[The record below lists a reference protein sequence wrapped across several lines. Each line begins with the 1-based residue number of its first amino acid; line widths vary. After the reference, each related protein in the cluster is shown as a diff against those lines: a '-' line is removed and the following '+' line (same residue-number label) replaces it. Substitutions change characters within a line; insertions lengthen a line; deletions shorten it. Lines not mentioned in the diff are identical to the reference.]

1 MKVHRLPPRTHQ
13 TAKAQFHKEA
23 LSKLDG
29 EDSRANS
36 WKLLHLTFSEYPSFL
51 TANRG
56 NPFTPCFSY
65 LPVSFQFTF
74 VHFLLFFQSR
84 ISTMIMF
91 NLLHPL
97 NSSKGIILEQFQVH
111 LKINVSCSHGQN
123 GLRFSIKYNTLPVH
137 LSLQISIG
145 KYKELDIQYKFYIP
159 PKPPPFTLLSRLT
172 WRKYKDL
179 HQ

>member
-13 TAKAQFHKEA
+13 TAKSQFHKEA

-74 VHFLLFFQSR
+74 VHFLLFFQSL

-97 NSSKGIILEQFQVH
+97 NSYKGIILEQFQVH
-111 LKINVSCSHGQN
+111 LEINVSCSHGQN
-123 GLRFSIKYNTLPVH
+123 GLRFSIKYNTLPFH
-137 LSLQISIG
+137 LSLQISTILHSPQTSSFHSLEQIDMEKVQRFASATGG
-145 KYKELDIQYKFYIP
+145 KEG
-159 PKPPPFTLLSRLT
+159 LS
-172 WRKYKDL
+172 W
-179 HQ
+179 